1 MELKFDQEF
10 SFFDLQNNVWLMWVH
25 RVFFSKWRRK
35 WMAFC
40 RWRQCGHTASN
51 WAPKAQMWFCKLYLA
66 AGSCALLGSKGPHK
80 PAEKESS
87 EYRATPSFVTDGAFI
102 DPKVTYMDWSFIIK
116 RMLPAWLPCHRVEV
130 VLFVSWLGL
139 AGYPSCWKWPVLKF
153 SVHYQFTS
161 SIS

>member
-1 MELKFDQEF
+1 
-10 SFFDLQNNVWLMWVH
+10 MWVH
-25 RVFFSKWRRK
+25 RVFFYKWRRK

-40 RWRQCGHTASN
+40 RWRQSGHTASN

-66 AGSCALLGSKGPHK
+66 AGSWALLGQQRSPEALWKEK
-80 PAEKESS
+80 PWVPCHCMKCV
-87 EYRATPSFVTDGAFI
+87 RAFI
-102 DPKVTYMDWSFIIK
+102 DPKVTYMDWCFIIK

-130 VLFVSWLGL
+130 VLFVSWFGL

-153 SVHYQFTS
+153 SSNVHCQFTS